1 MKNDKIS
8 RIVLVLEILLIVLLH
23 MSKGTAS
30 DAKEL
35 VNSSQDQPSQAVM
48 STVQPLTMAK

>member
-30 DAKEL
+30 DSKEL

>member
-35 VNSSQDQPSQAVM
+35 VNSGQDQPSQAVM

>member
-30 DAKEL
+30 DSKEL
-35 VNSSQDQPSQAVM
+35 VNSGQGQPTQAVM

>member
-23 MSKGTAS
+23 MSKGTTS
-30 DAKEL
+30 DSKEL
-35 VNSSQDQPSQAVM
+35 VNSGLDQPSHAVM
-48 STVQPLTMAK
+48 TTVQSLTVAK

>member
-8 RIVLVLEILLIVLLH
+8 RIVLLLEILLIVLLH

-35 VNSSQDQPSQAVM
+35 VNTGSDQAPQAVI